1 MNDFKPSRIS
11 QSFKA
16 ALLPISIIYIV
27 LFIYVAISRIDY
39 PFELNWMEGGLL
51 DVVERILDGKPIY
64 TEPSLEYVPFIYTP
78 LYYFLTAFIAKLM
91 GPGFMAL
98 RLVSVISTLFCIILI
113 YLFVKHDTRSGFL
126 GAVSAGLFAAFYNAG
141 GNWMDIGRNDSL
153 NLLILLSALFIVR
166 FYRNSRSYLIA
177 GILLFLAFFTQQSSV
192 ILIIFILGYGIIY
205 NRKSIL
211 PIMLSTIVLIVGST
225 IIMDK
230 FYDSWYSYFVV
241 ELPLNR
247 EISISNIILF
257 WTEGLFRTCMVPIGF
272 IIYYLYSNFKSAR
285 RQPGWSFNLFAG
297 AGMISTAWFLQVHS
311 GNLANALLP
320 AYAMITILFGISLND
335 ILKKLKSK
343 PDFNQIKLQD
353 IVYLLVILQFITLV
367 YDPRH
372 LIPSRA
378 DRAAGEEFIESISKV
393 DGDIFIPAHGYLA
406 ARAGKKQYA
415 HAMAIYDVYRTN
427 DDEASMKL
435 KEEINEAFGNR
446 DFAAVIYDDLYS
458 PIGSFDSDSNYAV
471 EKHMFVNGKDFF
483 SVAGT
488 RIRPQYFFSLKKP
501 PMDEFPVFEMIGPM
515 PLPTEE

>member
-16 ALLPISIIYIV
+16 ALIPISIIYII
-27 LFIYVAISRIDY
+27 LFIYVAVSRIGY

-64 TEPSLEYVPFIYTP
+64 TEPSLEYVPFTYTP
-78 LYYFLTAFIAKLM
+78 LYYLLAAFIAGLI
-91 GPGFMAL
+91 GPDFMAL

-113 YLFVKHDTRSGFL
+113 YLFVKHDTKSGFL
-126 GAVSAGLFAAFYNAG
+126 AAVSAGLFTALYNVG
-141 GNWMDIGRNDSL
+141 GSWMDIGRNDSL
-153 NLLILLSALFIVR
+153 NLFILLGALFIVR
-166 FYRNSRSYLIA
+166 FYRSRRSYLIA
-177 GILLFLAFFTQQSSV
+177 GILLFLAFFTGQYSV
-192 ILIIFILGYGIIY
+192 ILIIFILVYGIMY
-205 NRKSIL
+205 SRKSIL
-211 PIMLSTIVLIVGST
+211 PIMLSMVVLIVGST
-225 IIMDK
+225 LIMDK
-230 FYDSWYSYFVV
+230 FYNNWYSYFVV

-272 IIYYLYSNFKSAR
+272 IIYHLYSNFRSAR
-285 RQPGWSFNLFAG
+285 RQPGWGFNLFAG
-297 AGMISTAWFLQVHS
+297 AGMISMAWFLQIHS
-311 GNLANALLP
+311 GSLANALLP

-335 ILKKLKSK
+335 ILRRLKSK
-343 PDFNQIKLQD
+343 PDLNQSRLPD

-378 DRAAGEEFIESISKV
+378 DRVAGEEFIESISKV

-415 HAMAIYDVYRTN
+415 HGMAIYNVYRSN
-427 DDEASMKL
+427 DNEASMKL
-435 KEEINEAFGNR
+435 KEDIKEAFGNR

-458 PIGSFDSDSNYAV
+458 PIGGFDSDSNYAF
-471 EKHMFVNGKDFF
+471 EKHMFLNGNNFF
-483 SVAGT
+483 PVAGT
-488 RIRPQYFFSLKKP
+488 RIRPQYFFGLKP
-501 PMDEFPVFEMIGPM
+501 LPIDEFPVFEMIGPM
-515 PLPTEE
+515 PLDTEE

>member
-11 QSFKA
+11 QSFRA
-16 ALLPISIIYIV
+16 ALLPISIIYIA
-27 LFIYVAISRIDY
+27 LFMYVAISRIGY
-39 PFELNWMEGGLL
+39 PFELNWMEGGQL

-64 TEPSLEYVPFIYTP
+64 TEPSMEYVPFIYTP
-78 LYYFLTAFIAKLM
+78 LYYLLAAFISSLM

-113 YLFVKHDTRSGFL
+113 YLFVKHDTKSNFL
-126 GAVSAGLFAAFYNAG
+126 GAVSAGLFAALYKVG
-141 GNWMDIGRNDSL
+141 GNWMDIGRHDSL
-153 NLLILLSALFIVR
+153 NLFILLSALFIIR
-166 FYRNSRSYLIA
+166 FYRSSKSYLIA

-211 PIMLSTIVLIVGST
+211 PIMLSTVVLIVGST
-225 IIMDK
+225 LIMDK
-230 FYDSWYSYFVV
+230 FYHNWYSYFVV

-247 EISISNIILF
+247 EISTSNIILF
-257 WTEGLFRTCMVPIGF
+257 WTEGLFRTCMVPLGF
-272 IIYYLYSNFKSAR
+272 IIYHLYSNFKSAR

-297 AGMISTAWFLQVHS
+297 AGMISMAWFLQVHS
-311 GNLANALLP
+311 GSLANALMP
-320 AYAMITILFGISLND
+320 AYAIITILFGISLND
-335 ILKKLKSK
+335 ILKRLKSK
-343 PDFNQIKLQD
+343 PDLDQSKLLD

-415 HAMAIYDVYRTN
+415 HEMAIYDVYRSN
-427 DDEASMKL
+427 DDEASLKL
-435 KEEINEAFGNR
+435 KEEIKEAFGNR

-458 PIGSFDSDSNYAV
+458 PFGNFDSDSNYAFA
-471 EKHMFVNGKDFF
+471 KHMFLNGNDFF
-483 SVAGT
+483 PVSGT
-488 RIRPQYFFSLKKP
+488 QIRPQYFFGLKP
-501 PMDEFPVFEMIGPM
+501 LPMDDLPVFEMIGPM
-515 PLPTEE
+515 PLDTEE